1 LIDEIEA
8 LADHEGKP
16 MGNRALR
23 PEELYPEVRGVSPD
37 LLVYFGELRWRSVGS
52 LGLDSGWYTFE
63 NDTGPDDANHAH
75 DGIFVLSS
83 TDAAVGPV
91 EDRSL
96 LDVAPTLQTL
106 LRLSAPA
113 GQSGQSLV

>member
-1 LIDEIEA
+1 MAARTPLIVGRSAGAVTCD
-8 LADHEGKP
+8 
-16 MGNRALR
+16 
-23 PEELYPEVRGVSPD
+23 GVAPD
-37 LLVYFGELRWRSVGS
+37 LIVLFGDLYWRAVGTV
-52 LGLDSGWYTFE
+52 GGDEGVHTFE